1 MLLDYI
7 RAALSQAKYKI
18 LEDGTFYGEI
28 PGFPGL
34 WANEDALE
42 KCREELQ
49 SALEDWLLI
58 TLRLN
63 QPVPVVGDL
72 DLNARVIPA
81 EQACGHTKGGRL
93 IRTEEDMAKRKCPYP
108 HDPDL

>member
-7 RAALSQAKYKI
+7 HAAMTQAKYKI

-28 PGFPGL
+28 AGFSGL
-34 WANEDALE
+34 WANEDSLE

-72 DLNARVIPA
+72 DLNPKAQI
-81 EQACGHTKGGRL
+81 GK
-93 IRTEEDMAKRKCPYP
+93 TEKVA
-108 HDPDL
+108 